1 MAGCFYACQAAVL
14 PKLLPNPIQSQERA
28 LSADTTTGSRGS
40 FILNWFFGLPARY
53 HSKVMESSLGHRGSA
68 AGLEDSQVA

>member
-1 MAGCFYACQAAVL
+1 MAGCFCACQAAVL
-14 PKLLPNPIQSQERA
+14 PKLLPHPIQSQERA
-28 LSADTTTGSRGS
+28 LSADTMGSRGS

-53 HSKVMESSLGHRGSA
+53 QRKVMEGSFGHQGST